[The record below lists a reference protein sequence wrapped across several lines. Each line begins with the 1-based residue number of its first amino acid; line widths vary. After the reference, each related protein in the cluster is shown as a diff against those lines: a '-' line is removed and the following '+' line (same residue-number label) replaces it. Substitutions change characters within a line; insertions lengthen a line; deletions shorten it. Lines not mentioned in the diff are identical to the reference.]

1 METNI
6 WYAEESGYNSYFS
19 VRNLLNGNN
28 RNTLSPRFIT
38 PYHHLLFMYILYPY
52 LIWNSNDL
60 QNIMSKDEFRILSFS
75 NEICKLL
82 ITSLIKTVKAQG
94 VLILQLIFPS
104 SHRFAW
110 NEKTTL
116 FCIVSGQFDFCSEL
130 KSLDLSSSHMV
141 TLIPLSHCI
150 SSKFYVYCWGYT

>member
-38 PYHHLLFMYILYPY
+38 SYHHLFFMYILYPY
-52 LIWNSNDL
+52 LIWSSIDL
-60 QNIMSKDEFRILSFS
+60 AKFRILSFS

-130 KSLDLSSSHMV
+130 KSLELSSSHMV

>member
-38 PYHHLLFMYILYPY
+38 PYHHLLFMYILYPN
-52 LIWNSNDL
+52 LIWNSYDL
-60 QNIMSKDEFRILSFS
+60 QSFS

-130 KSLDLSSSHMV
+130 KSLELSSSHMV